1 MATYEMKDGKRVLK
15 SRTAVPP
22 IARDT
27 AKPARRRAAA
37 PPAPTADQNAARK
50 EQK

>member
-1 MATYEMKDGKRVLK
+1 MATYELKDGKRVLK

-22 IARDT
+22 IARDA
-27 AKPARRRAAA
+27 AKPARRHTAT
-37 PPAPTADQNAARK
+37 PPAPTVDQNAARK